1 MGAFPV
7 QMEVG
12 IDRGQYSHE
21 FEALVDTGAIDTSLP
36 ASVLDEMGV
45 KRTRKER
52 FRTEDGETQE
62 LHMGQAWVRVNG
74 RETPTWIIFAEEG
87 SPVLLGRLT
96 LDKLVLRVDSQ
107 SGRLAESI
115 LYR

>member
-1 MGAFPV
+1 MGAFTVPM
-7 QMEVG
+7 QVG
-12 IDRGQYSHE
+12 IDQGQYLHE
-21 FEALVDTGAIDTSLP
+21 LDALVNTGAIDTSLP
-36 ASVLDEMGV
+36 SSVLDEMGV

-52 FRTEDGETQE
+52 FRTEKGETLE
-62 LHMGQAWVRVNG
+62 LHMGLAWVRVHG

-107 SGRLAESI
+107 SGRLAQAI